1 RQLCLVVVVACL
13 ASIAE
18 AMSTCKTLD
27 LEVAKRK
34 RIEAIRGQILSKL
47 RMAKEP
53 EPEEDDQE
61 ENIPEPII
69 SLYNSTVEANTGQE
83 SELGP
88 ESQLQEEEEYFGK
101 EMHKFE
107 MANLSSQ
114 SVHFVFFP
122 GSNNVTETQVLFF
135 NMNEMKQSIKDYRL
149 LSQAKLRLRV
159 ISIANQNGI
168 PQRLEIYK
176 GTGTSAQYLGFYDVS
191 NEFLNKWI
199 SFDVTATLKE
209 WLQSSERG
217 DKNILANLMAK
228 PYILAWAVPFDGQ
241 SFSSRKKRSPVAE
254 PTCDELVNFTLF
266 LSVILSSL
274 SSFFHPTLS
283 IMYHP
288 LLYHLPKENCGKT
301 SLNPKQFCC
310 FALSARKTETCCMRK
325 LYIDFRKDLGWKW
338 IHKPKGYFANY
349 CMGSCAYIWNA
360 ENKYSQI
367 LALYKHHNPG
377 ASAQPCCV
385 PQVLDPLPIMYY
397 VGRQYKV
404 EQLSNMIVKS
414 CKCS

>member
-1 RQLCLVVVVACL
+1 MRQLCLALAVFCL
-13 ASIAE
+13 ASVVG

-53 EPEEDDQE
+53 EPETDDPE
-61 ENIPEPII
+61 ENIPYEIV
-69 SLYNSTVEANTGQE
+69 SLYNSTVETTMDQQ
-83 SELGP
+83 SKLDP
-88 ESQLQEEEEYFGK
+88 VSQQQEEEEYFGK
-101 EMHKFE
+101 EMHKFD
-107 MANLSSQ
+107 MIHWANNIARKQ
-114 SVHFVFFP
+114 
-122 GSNNVTETQVLFF
+122 LFF
-135 NMNEMKQSIKDYRL
+135 DVMKMKQSIQNYRM

-159 ISIANQNGI
+159 KDPSMQSGL

-176 GTGTSAQYLGFYDVS
+176 VQGNASEYLGFYDIS
-191 NEFLNKWI
+191 NDLKDKWI
-199 SFDVTATLKE
+199 SIDVTATLKE
-209 WLQSSERG
+209 WLQTSETNQSFELRLYCGCRESEQFKFSISGMIEDRG
-217 DKNILANLMAK
+217 DRTVLASLMAK
-228 PYILAWAVPFDGQ
+228 PYILAMSVPFEGH
-241 SFSSRKKRSPVAE
+241 SHMSRKKRSPAAD
-254 PTCDELVNFTLF
+254 PNCDE
-266 LSVILSSL
+266 
-274 SSFFHPTLS
+274 
-283 IMYHP
+283 
-288 LLYHLPKENCGKT
+288 
-301 SLNPKQFCC
+301 
-310 FALSARKTETCCMRK
+310 KTETCCMRK

-385 PQVLDPLPIMYY
+385 PQVLEPLPIMYY

-404 EQLSNMIVKS
+404 EQLSNMVVKS

>member
-1 RQLCLVVVVACL
+1 MRQLCLALAVFCL
-13 ASIAE
+13 ASVVG

-53 EPEEDDQE
+53 EPEEDDPV
-61 ENIPEPII
+61 ENIPYEII
-69 SLYNSTVEANTGQE
+69 SLYNSTVETTMDQQ
-83 SELGP
+83 SKLDP
-88 ESQLQEEEEYFGK
+88 VSQQQEEEEYFGK
-101 EMHKFE
+101 EMHKFD
-107 MANLSSQ
+107 MTHWTNSITGKQ
-114 SVHFVFFP
+114 
-122 GSNNVTETQVLFF
+122 LFF
-135 NMNEMKQSIKDYRL
+135 DVTKMKLSIQNYWM

-159 ISIANQNGI
+159 KDPTMQSGL

-176 GTGTSAQYLGFYDVS
+176 VQGNASEYLGFYDIS
-191 NEFLNKWI
+191 NEMQNKWI
-199 SFDVTATLKE
+199 SIDVTATLKE
-209 WLQSSERG
+209 WLQSSETNQSIELRLYCGCRESETFKFAISGMIEERG
-217 DKNILANLMAK
+217 DRNVLASLMAK
-228 PYILAWAVPFDGQ
+228 PYILAMSVPLEGH
-241 SFSSRKKRSPVAE
+241 SHLSRKKRSPAAE
-254 PTCDELVNFTLF
+254 PTCDE
-266 LSVILSSL
+266 
-274 SSFFHPTLS
+274 
-283 IMYHP
+283 
-288 LLYHLPKENCGKT
+288 
-301 SLNPKQFCC
+301 
-310 FALSARKTETCCMRK
+310 KTETCCMRK

-404 EQLSNMIVKS
+404 EQLSNMVVKS